1 MTLRRS
7 SSASQNFSFSR
18 FVDSTVRENT
28 LIKESPELTAYITKV
43 SNVLTDIH
51 ANPSPSKF
59 DIRAYPFL
67 RPRIPRDIL
76 FAFGGWSASNA
87 TNILETYDCRV
98 NKWYTIDAQSLV

>member
-1 MTLRRS
+1 M
-7 SSASQNFSFSR
+7 
-18 FVDSTVRENT
+18 
-28 LIKESPELTAYITKV
+28 TKV

-59 DIRAYPFL
+59 DIKAYPFL

-98 NKWYTIDAQSLV
+98 NKWYTVDAQSLM